1 MQKALFAKAVSWP
14 KDTPDLITT
23 SAMAA
28 RPATAATAERA
39 AKAAEAAGLRID
51 INAPTAKAPSMT
63 MALEQYITG

>member
-1 MQKALFAKAVSWP
+1 MAEVCVAFHIYKPSA
-14 KDTPDLITT
+14 TITAIIASNKT
-23 SAMAA
+23 SGI
-28 RPATAATAERA
+28 AT